1 MTSRD
6 RVLATLS
13 HTQPDRV
20 PVDFG
25 STPVTG
31 IHVSCVAALR
41 DHFGLNRHPV
51 KVIEPYQ
58 MLGEI
63 EEDLASVLGI
73 DVAGIMPRKT
83 MFGFPNERWKA
94 WRMYDG
100 LDVMVP
106 GDFNVTIDD
115 NGDTLIYPEGDT
127 SVSPSGR
134 MPKDGY
140 FFDAIIRQEPI
151 NEANLSVDDNTEEFT
166 PVSSQ
171 DLDYFASAARIARAT
186 GRAVVANFGGTGL
199 GDIAL
204 VPGPWMKHPRGI
216 RDVAEW
222 YMATSARREYVHAV
236 FDRQTA
242 VAIENLRRIRSAVE
256 HNVDILYLCGT
267 DFGTQTSSFCSEK
280 SFRDLWFPYYK
291 RLCDWVHTNTPWKI
305 FKHSCGSVERF
316 VPAFIEAGIDI
327 LNPVQ
332 CSAAGM
338 AAQQLKSKYGR
349 RLTFWGGGIDTQKL
363 LPFGAPAEVRDQ
375 VLRRCEVFAAGGG
388 FVFNTIH
395 NIQAR
400 TPVANI
406 VAMLDAVADFN
417 RARTAS
423 AR

>member
-1 MTSRD
+1 
-6 RVLATLS
+6 
-13 HTQPDRV
+13 
-20 PVDFG
+20 
-25 STPVTG
+25 
-31 IHVSCVAALR
+31 
-41 DHFGLNRHPV
+41 
-51 KVIEPYQ
+51 

-63 EEDLASVLGI
+63 EEDLASVLGL

-100 LDVMVP
+100 LEVMVP
-106 GDFNVTIDD
+106 GDFNVTLDD

-151 NEANLSVDDNTEEFT
+151 DEANLSVDDNTEEFT
-166 PVSSQ
+166 PVSSE
-171 DLDYFASAARIARAT
+171 DLAYFASAARIARAT

-291 RLCDWVHTNTPWKI
+291 RLCDWVHNNTPWKI

-338 AAQQLKSKYGR
+338 AAEQLKSKYGR
-349 RLTFWGGGIDTQKL
+349 QLTFWGGGIDTQKL
-363 LPFGAPAEVRDQ
+363 LPFGEPAEVRDQ
-375 VLRRCEVFAAGGG
+375 VLQRCEVFAAGGG